1 MASKFLN
8 LDVDGTLAGN
18 SDNIVASQK
27 AVKTYVDQNVSNLE
41 SQLPSIATNSTAGL
55 VKPDGE
61 TITVLADGTLSASSG
76 GGGSENSMKNLFGNG
91 GDGGLTLSTNTNF
104 SEPKEFTTL
113 TINEGV
119 TLSHTL
125 SSNALLL
132 IRCTTACYINGTIN
146 MSGKGYQGGEAN
158 SNETRYAAKG
168 SALPFLW
175 AGGGTNFPGGYPL
188 GGATQ
193 GGFGA
198 GSGGAGGTLSSA
210 APSANGGSF
219 DITRHKYFARQL
231 IFDQMPLLGGG
242 GAGVGNNNVAGG
254 NGGGGIL
261 IFAPVISF
269 GANAQIISNGNA
281 GDSGGK
287 SASSGGGGGG
297 GSATFVCKSCTGTPS
312 TSFSGGAGGTSS
324 SNFGTSYGNGGS
336 GGNGGMVIVVLPAG
350 S

>member
-91 GDGGLTLSTNTNF
+91 EDGGLTLSANTNF

-125 SSNALLL
+125 GSNALLL
-132 IRCTTACYINGTIN
+132 IRCTTACYIDGIIN

-158 SNETRYAAKG
+158 SNEARYRAKG
-168 SALPFLW
+168 SALPILW
-175 AGGGTNFPGGYPL
+175 AGGGTNFPGGYPF
-188 GGATQ
+188 GDATQ

-198 GSGGAGGTLSSA
+198 GSGGAPGGMTSA
-210 APSANGGSF
+210 ASTKNGGSF

-242 GAGVGNNNVAGG
+242 GGGTSNSVAGG

-269 GANAQIISNGNA
+269 GANAQVISNGNA
-281 GDSGGK
+281 GGNGGK
-287 SASSGGGGGG
+287 TAASGGGGGG
-297 GSATFVCKSCTGTPS
+297 GSATFVCRSYTGTPT
-312 TSFSGGAGGTSS
+312 TSFAGGAGGVSS
-324 SNFGTSYGNGGS
+324 GSGTSFSGGS
-336 GGNGGMVIVVLPAG
+336 GGNGGMFIVVLPAG